1 MNETLVVIKET
12 IKQTLDE
19 LERESPGSSC
29 ELANNVARFEQFY
42 AELEKKYAMAMSEV
56 ERERMAKVKFI
67 MEFSHEMKSPIAA
80 IISFL
85 RVIRDGY
92 VETEA
97 DRNKY
102 LDKSIERAENLLE
115 TIKDMLVLS
124 QSKMYPETVALEVQ
138 DVVELAKATFDDYRD
153 LARQKGISDYEFIIS
168 GSVVLTKISAPM
180 MRRVFENLYSN
191 AIKYNRDGGAIHVS
205 VDILDVDG
213 KEFVHIAVTDS
224 GIGISPDDLTKLFGM
239 FYRGSAG
246 KQTKREG
253 TGLGLSLVQTIIDAH
268 GGKVWAES
276 ELGVG
281 STFHISVPAAG

>member
-1 MNETLVVIKET
+1 
-12 IKQTLDE
+12 
-19 LERESPGSSC
+19 
-29 ELANNVARFEQFY
+29 
-42 AELEKKYAMAMSEV
+42 
-56 ERERMAKVKFI
+56 
-67 MEFSHEMKSPIAA
+67 
-80 IISFL
+80 
-85 RVIRDGY
+85 
-92 VETEA
+92 
-97 DRNKY
+97 
-102 LDKSIERAENLLE
+102 
-115 TIKDMLVLS
+115 
-124 QSKMYPETVALEVQ
+124 
-138 DVVELAKATFDDYRD
+138 
-153 LARQKGISDYEFIIS
+153 
-168 GSVVLTKISAPM
+168 

-205 VDILDVDG
+205 ADILDVDG

-281 STFHISVPAAG
+281 STFHIAVPAAG